1 MINVVI
7 CGSKT
12 FKNKCIEIADDLR
25 KININAVVPK
35 EFFVKMSKKEA
46 SLLHFSE
53 IEKDDVDALL
63 IVNETKNNI
72 ENYIGANTFAELA
85 FGFYKGK
92 KIFLLNDI
100 YEPFKEELEAWEV
113 IPLKGNL
120 EKIKDILK
128 GDIDE

>member
-12 FKNKCIEIADDLR
+12 FKDKCKEIAEDLK
-25 KININAVVPK
+25 KININAIVLK
-35 EFFVKMSKKEA
+35 EFFVKMVKKDA
-46 SLLHFSE
+46 SLLHFSA
-53 IEKDDVDALL
+53 IDKDNVDALL

-85 FGFYKGK
+85 FGFYKAK

-120 EKIKDILK
+120 VKIKDVLK
-128 GDIDE
+128 GDMDE